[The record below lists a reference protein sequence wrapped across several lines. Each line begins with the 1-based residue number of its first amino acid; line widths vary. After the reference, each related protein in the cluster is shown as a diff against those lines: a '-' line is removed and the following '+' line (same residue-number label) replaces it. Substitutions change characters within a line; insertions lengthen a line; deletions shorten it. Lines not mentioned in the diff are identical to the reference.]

1 MTSTVKVTSHNSPVR
16 VVTRD
21 SGIVRDDIVLTPEDG
36 ERQLYCTTT
45 RTLEIS
51 DVPEP
56 TQQLTFGERA
66 VGLSFN
72 PSGDLRVDRIK
83 RAYANIIDELNEL
96 RRAAPVGSDIGRLA
110 SVAITEAQSAQMWA
124 VKALTWK
131 D

>member
-1 MTSTVKVTSHNSPVR
+1 MTSTVKVQSHNRPVR

-45 RTLEIS
+45 RTLEIF

-56 TQQLTFGERA
+56 AQQQTFGEKA
-66 VGLSFN
+66 VGSSFN
-72 PSGDLRVDRIK
+72 PSADLRVDRIK
-83 RAYANIIDELNEL
+83 RAYASIIDELHWLKMDPNSS
-96 RRAAPVGSDIGRLA
+96 ADIVRLA